1 MSDPDQALVEACVG
15 NAHGNLE
22 RVRELIE
29 AHPELVRARAPW
41 NETAVEAATQM
52 GRRDIIEYLVWK
64 GAPTDFFTACVLG
77 RTDLVEAELQSAP
90 AAAHARGVHELP
102 ALYFAGIGGS
112 LEVAELLLR
121 HGADVNESAPAA
133 APIHGAVMG
142 GQVEMVR
149 WMLDRGAN
157 PDLPDFQG
165 RGARELAMVLGRPEL
180 AALIP
185 A

>member
-1 MSDPDQALVEACVG
+1 MSDPDQALVEECVG

-29 AHPELVRARAPW
+29 EHPELVRARAPW

-52 GRRDIIEYLVWK
+52 GRRDIIEYLVSK
-64 GAPTDFFTACVLG
+64 GAPIDFFTACVLG
-77 RTDLVEAELQSAP
+77 RADLVEAELRSAP
-90 AAAHARGVHELP
+90 ATARARGVHELP
-102 ALYFAGIGGS
+102 ALYFAGLGGD
-112 LEVAELLLR
+112 LEVAELLLS
-121 HGADVNESAPAA
+121 HGAGLNDAAPAA

-142 GQVEMVR
+142 GHEEMVR
-149 WMLDRGAN
+149 WMLDRGAD
-157 PDLPDFQG
+157 PALPDFQG
-165 RGARELAMVLGRPEL
+165 RGARELAVVLGRPEL